1 MIAEYIH
8 SAERYAHQQA
18 VLDAGMES
26 LRLRYQR
33 NALGAIAGLLALLT
47 AIRWIA

>member
-1 MIAEYIH
+1 MMPDTRYLD
-8 SAERYAHQQA
+8 ERYAHKQA

-26 LRLRYQR
+26 LKYRSQR
-33 NALGAIAGLLALLT
+33 NALGLIAGLLALVT

>member
-1 MIAEYIH
+1 MEDTRYLD
-8 SAERYAHQQA
+8 ERYAHQQA

-47 AIRWIA
+47 AIRWVG